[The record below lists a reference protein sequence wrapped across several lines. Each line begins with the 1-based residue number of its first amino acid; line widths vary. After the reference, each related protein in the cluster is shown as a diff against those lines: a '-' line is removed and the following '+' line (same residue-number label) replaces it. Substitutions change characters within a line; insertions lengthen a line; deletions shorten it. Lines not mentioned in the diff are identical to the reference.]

1 MSPWVHVTAGVGPA
15 ECQWAVAR
23 VAEAIRAEAAGLG
36 LVVEVLEAEPGEK
49 PGTARSVLLEVD
61 DVATPGW
68 LGSWAGTV
76 AWLGPS
82 PFRPGHRR
90 TRWFV
95 GVAVLAPPPSTRWRS
110 SELRV
115 EAMPP
120 GGPGGQHA
128 NKTASAVRVTHLP
141 TGVSA
146 TAREARS
153 QGRNRALAMAR
164 LAARLA
170 EGDAA
175 VAAEARTARWLAHH
189 ALARGNAVRTYEG
202 PEFRRRP

>member
-1 MSPWVHVTAGVGPA
+1 MSPWIHVTAGVGPP
-15 ECQWAVAR
+15 ECQWAALR
-23 VAEAIRAEAAGLG
+23 LAEAIRAEAAGLG
-36 LVVEVLEAEPGEK
+36 LAVEVLEAEPGEG
-49 PGTARSVLLEVD
+49 PGTARSVLLDVD
-61 DVATPGW
+61 DDAPPAW
-68 LGSWAGTV
+68 LASWSGTV
-76 AWLGPS
+76 AWLGRS
-82 PFRPGHRR
+82 PFRPHHKR

-95 GVAVLAPPPSTRWRS
+95 GVAVLAAPTATAWSTA
-110 SELRV
+110 EVRV

-141 TGVSA
+141 TGLTA

-153 QGRNRALAMAR
+153 QGRNRALALAR

-170 EGDAA
+170 EADAA
-175 VAAEARTARWLAHH
+175 AAAEARTERWLAHH

-202 PEFRRRP
+202 ADFRRR